1 MCVGVCGCVG
11 VTKIK
16 VRARMS
22 DAINDVARA
31 QKGKWLGAE
40 SKHTQPK
47 HPNTTLFVALCVC
60 VHEFPPFPRANIQT
74 SKHPNIQPSTHTQ
87 TSIRTPLLVV
97 LCPLSFCGWL
107 SQVPAIY
114 FALVLPQ
121 PFFNPFHC
129 SSSWLCL
136 AHKIM
141 SELKQAPL
149 PRTA

>member
-1 MCVGVCGCVG
+1 MSVSVSLCVGGVCGCVG

-74 SKHPNIQPSTHTQ
+74 SKHPTIHTHPNIHTHTFAC
-87 TSIRTPLLVV
+87 
-97 LCPLSFCGWL
+97 CPLPFVLLWL
-107 SQVPAIY
+107 VEPGSRHL
-114 FALVLPQ
+114 FRSR
-121 PFFNPFHC
+121 
-129 SSSWLCL
+129 SSSTPFIALALGFVWLTKSCQ
-136 AHKIM
+136 
-141 SELKQAPL
+141 S
-149 PRTA
+149 